1 MKKYNAVPYTA
12 VDIDGG
18 FWAYRQTLNREVTT
32 GAVMRRFQETGRF
45 DAFKMDWKEGM
56 PNKPHYFWD
65 SDVAKWIEGVAY
77 LMKKGSVPE
86 YEQLAEETID
96 LIERGQGEDGY
107 FNIFFTNIEPENRFV
122 DRSWHELYC
131 AGHLIE
137 AAVAYDEA
145 TGRNRF
151 LRMMMKYADYID
163 KVFRIDQSAPF
174 VTPGHEE
181 LELALVKLYKHT
193 SEERYLA
200 LAKFFIDQRGANG
213 KDELVDRHAAS
224 QRVVQSHMPV
234 REMTTAEGH
243 AVRAGY
249 LYSAM
254 ADVARETDDE
264 ELLAACKAIFEN
276 IILRRMYITGGVGSS
291 RASEVFTVDYDLP
304 NATSYTETCAAISM
318 AYFARRMLTIEAD
331 SRYADLVERVLYN
344 GFLSGI
350 SLSGDRFFYT
360 NPIAISVRDHGRNV
374 SDPRRGEWLP
384 ITQRVEVFSCSCC
397 PPNVTR
403 FVASVGEYLYTAD
416 EETLYV
422 HQYMES
428 SAQVGMGEKAVCIE
442 QKTQYPT
449 SGEVKIIVR
458 GAKGKK
464 VGLRIPGWC
473 ADFSLNAAYEMEKG
487 YALVKCEAD
496 ECEFILSMEM
506 KPVLVEANPEVQAN
520 AGRVAMMRG
529 PIVYCIEGVD
539 NGERIWDVRIG
550 TDMDAQSEYDDVYK
564 MPVIRARGWRRKA
577 ADGSWLYRPAGA
589 DEMEE
594 VSLNFIPYYAFA
606 NRGET
611 DMQVWTLKK

>member
-1 MKKYNAVPYTA
+1 MKKYQAVPYTQ
-12 VDIDGG
+12 VDINNG
-18 FWAYRQTLNREVTT
+18 FWAYRQQLNREVTT
-32 GAVMRRFQETGRF
+32 RAVMNRFMETGRF
-45 DAFKMDWKEGM
+45 DAFRMDWKEGM

-145 TGRNRF
+145 TGRDRF

-181 LELALVKLYKHT
+181 LELALVKLYRHT
-193 SEERYLA
+193 GEERYLT

-254 ADVARETDDE
+254 ADVARETNDE
-264 ELLAACKAIFEN
+264 ELFAACRAIFEN

-331 SRYADLVERVLYN
+331 SRYADLVERVIYN
-344 GFLSGI
+344 GFLSGV

-360 NPIAISVRDHGRNV
+360 NPLAVSLRDHGRNV
-374 SDPRRGEWLP
+374 ADPRRGEWLP
-384 ITQRVEVFSCSCC
+384 IAERVAVFSCSCC

-403 FVASVGEYLYTAD
+403 FIASIGEYLYTAD
-416 EETLYV
+416 EETIYA
-422 HQYMES
+422 HQFMES
-428 SAQVGMGEKAVCIE
+428 TADIAAGGKMVRVRQQTAYPAENTVKFTVSGGRGMRFAV
-442 QKTQYPT
+442 
-449 SGEVKIIVR
+449 
-458 GAKGKK
+458 
-464 VGLRIPGWC
+464 RIPGWC
-473 ADFSLNAAYEMEKG
+473 RRFSLNAAYEMDKG

-496 ECEFILSMEM
+496 ECEIILSMEM
-506 KPVLVEANPEVQAN
+506 QPQLMEANPEVQAD
-520 AGRVAMMRG
+520 AGRVALMRG
-529 PIVYCIEGVD
+529 PVVYCLEGVD
-539 NGERIWDVRIG
+539 NGERLQDIRIG
-550 TDMDAQSEYDDVYK
+550 ADLDAQAEYDDVYK
-564 MPVIRARGWRRKA
+564 MPVIRARGWRRKS
-577 ADGSWLYRPAGA
+577 ADGAWLYRPAEE
-589 DEMEE
+589 EMEE
-594 VSLNFIPYYAFA
+594 VSLTFIPYYAFA
-606 NRGET
+606 NRGAT

>member
-1 MKKYNAVPYTA
+1 MKRYDMVPYTS
-12 VDIDGG
+12 VDIDNG
-18 FWAYRQTLNREVTT
+18 FWAYRQQLNRDVTT
-32 GAVMRRFQETGRF
+32 RAVMNRFMETGRF
-45 DAFKMDWKEGM
+45 DAFKMNWQEGM

-96 LIERGQGEDGY
+96 RIERGQGEDGY

-145 TGRNRF
+145 TGRDRF
-151 LRMMMKYADYID
+151 LKMMMKYADYID

-181 LELALVKLYKHT
+181 LELALVKLYRHT
-193 SEERYLA
+193 GEERYLA

-254 ADVARETDDE
+254 ADVARETNDE
-264 ELLAACKAIFEN
+264 ELLDACRAIFEN

-331 SRYADLVERVLYN
+331 SRYADLVERVIYN
-344 GFLSGI
+344 GFLSGV

-360 NPIAISVRDHGRNV
+360 NPLAVSLRDHGRNV
-374 SDPRRGEWLP
+374 ADPRRGEWLP
-384 ITQRVEVFSCSCC
+384 IAERVEVFSCSCC

-403 FVASVGEYLYTAD
+403 FIASIGEYLYTTG
-416 EETLYV
+416 EETIYA
-422 HQYMES
+422 HQFMES
-428 SAQVGMGEKAVCIE
+428 RADIAAAGKTVRVRQQTAYPAGNTVKFTVEGGKGMRFAV
-442 QKTQYPT
+442 
-449 SGEVKIIVR
+449 
-458 GAKGKK
+458 
-464 VGLRIPGWC
+464 RIPGWC
-473 ADFSLNAAYEMEKG
+473 RKFSLNAAYEMEKG

-496 ECEFILSMEM
+496 ECEIILSMEM
-506 KPVLVEANPEVQAN
+506 QPQLMEANPEVQAD
-520 AGRVAMMRG
+520 AGRVALMRG
-529 PIVYCIEGVD
+529 PIVYCLEGVD
-539 NGERIWDVRIG
+539 NGERIQDIRIG
-550 TDMDAQSEYDDVYK
+550 GDMDAKAEYDDLYK
-564 MPVIRARGWRRKA
+564 MPVIRARGWRRKDA
-577 ADGSWLYRPAGA
+577 KGAWLYRPAG
-589 DEMEE
+589 DELEE
-594 VSLNFIPYYAFA
+594 ISLTFIPYYAFA
-606 NRGET
+606 NRGES